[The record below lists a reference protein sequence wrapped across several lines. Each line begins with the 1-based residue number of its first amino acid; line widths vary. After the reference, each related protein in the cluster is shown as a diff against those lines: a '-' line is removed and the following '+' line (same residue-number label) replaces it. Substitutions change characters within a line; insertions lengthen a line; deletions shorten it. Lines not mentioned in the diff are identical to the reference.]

1 MKKFIL
7 LFVFFLNHLCFSQEK
22 KHIVL
27 KTNSLNYVFSK
38 GYNAAIEIET
48 KKNHSINTNFEMGD
62 TRYANEKNKYI
73 VLIIDRRSY
82 FARSKKQIYPSGFF
96 VGPFLKYRYKD
107 KNQPVNGPFLANK
120 GVFQA
125 HFLGLGG
132 TAGYQNFIA
141 KRIAVEIKIGLGGQ
155 ICIASK
161 GITPPSKYLPDGLIG
176 LSFGIR
182 I

>member
-1 MKKFIL
+1 MKYLFL
-7 LFVFFLNHLCFSQEK
+7 ATFLFVYPVIFAQGK

-27 KTNSLNYVFSK
+27 KTNSLNYVFTK
-38 GYNAAIEIET
+38 GFNTALEIET

-62 TRYANEKNKYI
+62 TRYSNEKNKYI

-82 FARSKKQIYPSGFF
+82 FARSKKQVYPSGFF

-107 KNQPVNGPFLANK
+107 KNQPDNGPFLANK

-125 HFLGLGG
+125 HFLGMGG

-155 ICIASK
+155 MCIATK
-161 GITPPSKYLPDGLIG
+161 GITPPPKYLPDGLIG